1 MAIANAIHDT
11 TTNHA
16 IQLTHKMRHTIFII
30 PLVVLLLTSCQRM
43 AVYSDFHS
51 LPPHGWHED
60 SILTYT
66 MNDLDTSATYEIQI
80 LLRHTSQY
88 PYQNLW
94 LFVDE
99 YAGNMHIQRDTIE
112 AMLADDY
119 GRWLGNGI
127 NRYALPLMYEADYH
141 FISKDNSR
149 LTIQQGMRTEWL
161 TGITDV
167 GIKVIKN

>member
-1 MAIANAIHDT
+1 
-11 TTNHA
+11 
-16 IQLTHKMRHTIFII
+16 
-30 PLVVLLLTSCQRM
+30 
-43 AVYSDFHS
+43 
-51 LPPHGWHED
+51 
-60 SILTYT
+60 

-99 YAGNMHIQRDTIE
+99 YAGDMHIQRDTIE

-127 NRYALPLMYEADYH
+127 NRYTLPLMYEADYH